1 MAGIPKSKPL
11 SPSGGRAG
19 FALPLVL
26 GIILILVIMS
36 LGLGIFSRMRMQQAR
51 DHQEQ
56 ARAYY
61 LARRGL
67 ARVEY
72 HLAELWSRNQARQ
85 AQADGRWQVL
95 ADLPGQVRYRVQDE
109 RGKLNIN
116 RITPLVLRRVLARLG
131 LGPRRLEIAADSIL
145 DWIDRDHIART
156 AGAEEK
162 YYLSLPLPYQ
172 PRNSHLSSPGELA
185 LVRGVGGGLVFGGG
199 EPALWSLVTTYSPGR
214 RVDLNSAPQAVLA
227 CLPGI
232 GPDKARRLVERRRR
246 RPYRGVHEV
255 SALLGGDRYKLAL
268 PWLTVSPGRIYTI
281 VCQATVPGGRRRHTI
296 MAVVRIPRR
305 GEPSYLFWLDD
316 LSRLWTGG
324 GRPGHARVMTERK
337 EGPPPWAQTTPRP

>member
-1 MAGIPKSKPL
+1 MCPTSRVRQQ
-11 SPSGGRAG
+11 SGPRGRAG

-26 GIILILVIMS
+26 GIILLLVIMA
-36 LGLGIFSRMRMQQAR
+36 LGLSIFSRMRMQQAR
-51 DHQEQ
+51 YQMEQ

-67 ARVEY
+67 VQVEY
-72 HLAELWSRNQARQ
+72 RLAKLWARNRARE
-85 AQADGRWQVL
+85 AGADGRWQNLRGV
-95 ADLPGQVRYRVQDE
+95 PGQVRYRVQDE

-131 LGPRRLEIAADSIL
+131 LGPDRLERAADSIL
-145 DWIDRDHIART
+145 DWIDRDGIPRP

-162 YYLSLPLPYQ
+162 FYLSLPLPYL
-172 PRNSHLSSPGELA
+172 PRNSHITSPGELA

-214 RVDLNSAPQAVLA
+214 RVDINSAPQAVLA

-232 GPDKARRLVERRRR
+232 GPDKAPRLVERRQR

-255 SALLGGDRYKLAL
+255 SSLLGGDRYKEAL

-281 VCQATVPGGRRRHTI
+281 VSQATAPGGRRRHTI

-305 GEPSYLFWLDD
+305 GEPTYLFWVDEVP
-316 LSRLWTGG
+316 RLWTGG
-324 GRPGHARVMTERK
+324 PRSGHARR
-337 EGPPPWAQTTPRP
+337 

>member
-1 MAGIPKSKPL
+1 MAAGTISKP
-11 SPSGGRAG
+11 PPAPPAVRTG

-26 GIILILVIMS
+26 GIILLLVVMS
-36 LGLGIFSRMRMQQAR
+36 LGLGIFSRMRLQQAR
-51 DHQEQ
+51 DRQEQ

-67 ARVEY
+67 VQVEY
-72 HLAELWSRNQARQ
+72 RLAELWARNQARR
-85 AQADGRWQVL
+85 AEADGRWQVL
-95 ADLPGQVRYRVQDE
+95 PGLPGQVRYRVQDE
-109 RGKLNIN
+109 RGKLNLN
-116 RITPLVLRRVLARLG
+116 RLTPLVLRRVLSRLG
-131 LGPRRLEIAADSIL
+131 LGPARLDIAADSIL
-145 DWIDRDHIART
+145 DWIDRDGIARS

-162 YYLSLPLPYQ
+162 YYRSLPLPYQ
-172 PRNSHLSSPGELA
+172 PRNSHITNPGELA

-214 RVDLNSAPQAVLA
+214 RVDLNSAPEAVLA

-232 GPDKARRLVERRRR
+232 GPDKAPRLVERRSRH
-246 RPYRGVHEV
+246 PYRGVHEV
-255 SALLGGDRYKLAL
+255 SALLGGDRYKQAL

-281 VCQATVPGGRRRHTI
+281 VCQATAPGGRRRHTI

-305 GEPSYLFWLDD
+305 GEPTYLFWLDD

-324 GRPGHARVMTERK
+324 RQAGHARK
-337 EGPPPWAQTTPRP
+337 